1 MVRARDATRHR
12 VPMIAVL
19 LVRTFT
25 VILLEAAK
33 GRSPGCWGQREGKPA
48 PARNQGGGMVC
59 YWPRMRILRHGEL
72 V

>member
-1 MVRARDATRHR
+1 
-12 VPMIAVL
+12 MIAEL

-33 GRSPGCWGQREGKPA
+33 GKVTRLLGTEVKGVSSA
-48 PARNQGGGMVC
+48 PARNLGGGMVC
-59 YWPRMRILRHGEL
+59 YWLRMRILGHACL